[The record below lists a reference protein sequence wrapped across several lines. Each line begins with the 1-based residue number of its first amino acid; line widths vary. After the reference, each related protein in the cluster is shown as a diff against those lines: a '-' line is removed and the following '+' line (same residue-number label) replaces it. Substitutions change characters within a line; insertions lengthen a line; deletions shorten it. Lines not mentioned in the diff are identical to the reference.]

1 MERTLKFFAPIAI
14 VGQGCVLPG
23 ALDPQQLWNSVLEGR
38 DVLGEPPESYWGL
51 DPDAISTSP
60 DGDTM
65 DRTWSKRGGYVR
77 GFDEQFDPSGFLL
90 DEAFIRG
97 LDPLFRWTLE
107 AARQAWRDAGKNIQ
121 GEDTHR
127 GGVIL
132 GNLSYPTRSLA
143 EYAESVWRGE
153 DDRIDA
159 HNRYMS
165 GLPSHLIAQ
174 ALGLRGG
181 SFSLDAACASSLY
194 AIKIACDRLQ
204 EGSADVMLAGGVNHA
219 DDLFLHVGFCA
230 LNAMS
235 KTGRSR
241 PFNKG
246 ADGLVPAEGAGFVV
260 LKRLEDAVRDGDA
273 IAGVIRGVGLSNDGR
288 GRGMLTPSEEGQWRA
303 MRDAYEM
310 SGLTPEDIT
319 LVECHATGT
328 PLGDGTELRSMA
340 RIFEQIDDVPIGS
353 LKSNMGHLITASG
366 VAGLLKMLAAMK
378 HETRPST
385 LHVDEPIEWLGET
398 PFRPIAS
405 NEAWE
410 VEGLRRAAINNF
422 GFGGNNAHLL
432 VEEWKEQTIDYPGAA
447 GEDVVS
453 VTDCPVAIVGASV
466 IAGSCENLEQ
476 FEQALL
482 GAPSGA
488 FARSVSEISFD
499 VKDLRFP
506 PNDLKHALGQQ
517 LLALKSGLLIKEQI
531 DTLPTERTGIY
542 MGMQCD
548 SEIARYG
555 VRWRM
560 VEHESNAETLEASRE
575 SVVSGLVA
583 AGVLGTMPNIV
594 ANRLNSQFNLSGPSY
609 TVSSEEA
616 SGIVALE
623 LAARALR
630 HGELDAALVGAVDL
644 CCDPV
649 HEAAAKAVLPEDRQT
664 SGDAAVLLV
673 VKRLEDAER
682 DGDNIIAI
690 IGEEAEAEVI
700 LGDGEQA
707 RSLTSTFGHAH
718 AASGLLHVAAGAL
731 LCQRHALLPATS
743 EQSATPWFSS
753 SEDRSRV
760 ASVRARA
767 LGEQSAEIALRSY
780 SGKSGAHRPTSPN
793 RVHLFS
799 ASSLEQLQTALEED
813 RHAEDIAL
821 PWRLSVVCNA
831 SEYEARKK
839 AALAALAARAGNNE
853 VRGIVEELAPGIYLG
868 HGDLDGETSLVFTGP
883 AGAYPKMGGELL
895 VAHPDLLDEVSAQF
909 ANLEEAVGWI
919 YEPGATRERPPVDK
933 LWGSSFLCQ
942 VHARL
947 TRGVLG
953 IKPEAAIGF
962 CSGETNAIFAMGA
975 WRGLDA
981 MHSDIERDGVFD
993 RALGGELEVL
1003 KQSWQSQDVDW
1014 ETYRVLA
1021 DEDTVR
1027 EALEGEDRAYLTII
1041 NCPGDLVIAG
1051 EKEACERVI
1060 ARIGGHR
1067 ARSLGYNIVMH
1078 CPEARGFEQTWHALH
1093 HRPTEPVPGV
1103 RFYTH
1108 STLSSYEASADAIA
1122 DALTGQA
1129 MQTVDFPALIRKA
1142 WEDGVRV
1149 FIEHGPQSGCAQ
1161 WIRKILG
1168 DKPHLAVSLDE
1179 YRRTDIEQINHA
1191 LGKLAAAGLSAQYEK
1206 WCAAVTSKDDV
1217 ASAKPGFQLA
1227 FPAHLPA
1234 VSLPARSTGRKEQ
1247 RPENQSSPVRTPM
1260 SASSRDNAPYQ
1271 VMSPAPALPS
1281 ALQDTSAL
1289 GQPTPVVLPAQGE
1302 VARSSRELPPREVTR
1317 GSQVEEAAAPSS
1329 SSRVAPVSSA
1339 PTQDPSSKVR
1349 SVVASQFEH
1358 ISRMHQQFMA
1368 QQQQMQQRFMQTRQN
1383 MVHTLISQANQ
1394 GATAPTAPTARHHE
1408 EPAVSEVFPVTLI
1421 DHVQQQPEQ
1430 RISTRSTSAPAAR
1443 APKSEPASPQPS
1455 TPVAKTKAPAPKS
1468 VKQSKKVPKAHAVK
1482 PKSEKRAPVGPTFDY
1497 EQIKIH
1503 ASGKISD
1510 IFGPLFEQQD
1520 DFPIQVRMPEP
1531 PLLLCHRVTGI
1542 DCEAG
1547 VVGTGS
1553 LWCES
1558 DIPSD
1563 AWFLHADRMPV
1574 GIMIESGQA
1583 DLMLISYMGADFDN
1597 RGDRCYRLLGCELTF
1612 HGGLPRPGETLAYD
1626 IHIDGHAKQN
1636 DIRLFFFHYD
1646 CEVDGEVRLSVRH
1659 GQAGF
1664 FTYDELADSKG
1675 ILWKPSDEDA
1685 DAIAKTPFADAP
1697 ALASKRSFSAEEVQA
1712 FADGKVYDTFGAG
1725 FERAGAHTATP
1736 GIQADRMRFMDEV
1749 LEFDPH
1755 GGPWDRGYLKAVQHI
1770 SSDDWF
1776 FDGHFK
1782 NDPCMPGTL
1791 MFEGCVQTMAFY
1803 MAACG
1808 WTIDRDGWVFEPVPE
1823 VAYTLRCRGQV
1834 TPSSRELIYEVF
1846 VREVHD
1852 GETPK
1857 LFADLLCTVDG
1868 LGAFHCARMGL
1879 QLVPDWPMDQ
1889 LIDMNDYE
1897 EPKPVASVNGFDLG
1911 YDSLLACAWGRP
1923 TRAFGEMYAPF
1934 DSHRTVARLPGPP
1947 YHFISRVTEI
1957 DPEAQNAMRSGVDL
1971 TVEYDVP
1978 ADAWYFHEN
1987 GAAVMPY
1994 AVLLEAG
2001 LQPCGWLASYVGC
2014 ALTRDDIDLAFRNLD
2029 GTTHHLLEVTP
2040 ETGTLQTKARLL
2052 NIARAAGN
2060 IIVSFH
2066 VEMFAIDQPG
2076 SPKVMEMDT
2085 VFGFFPPESLA
2096 AQVGVGKK
2104 PEFEELFSRQ
2114 SDMHVDLTARPA
2126 PFFDASP
2133 QLAQPMMLM
2142 IDRFTGW
2149 WPEAGAAGLGQA
2161 RAEKDVDPNEWFF
2174 KAHFFQDPVQP
2185 GSLGLEALL
2194 QLLQVAMI
2202 QKGMGEGIEDARF
2215 EAIAVDIPMSW
2226 KYRGQVVPTNKTISS
2241 TLELLEIGEDERGV
2255 WAKASGSLWVDG
2267 MRIYHASEFGM
2278 RIVSG
2283 KGDPEPGARI
2293 DLGEKA
2299 DKKAESSELKGAQ
2312 QTAEAPQLEREL
2324 TLDPEVDTW
2333 LGDHCP
2339 TYTRPALPM
2348 MSIVDLLAEQALL
2361 AAPGFHVS
2369 EISNVELRKWVIFD
2383 GPLRMRTRAESI
2395 EGQPHH
2401 YRVALDLW
2409 WEAPRQEMSR
2419 FDEVAS
2425 ATVRVS
2431 DVYDAAPDAL
2441 GPLIDARPCD
2451 DLYESAQL
2459 FHGPTFQVVSSALRG
2474 SNGASATL
2482 DTTRSGVPVGAL
2494 NPALLD
2500 GALQSI
2506 PHDQLQLWWEEA
2518 GDDSIAYPHA
2528 VEKITVHSVT
2538 PHAGNLRAEVRFEG
2552 GEGRIARFAIQVF
2565 SGDVLWVAIAF
2576 SEILMPKGPLGRL
2589 EATQRRAFIRDKAY
2603 VPGASLSSWDGE
2615 SSILR
2620 VDDVQSSDW
2629 FKGTI
2634 SSIYDLDKGS
2644 LQENVARIVAKEHLA
2659 GQLAIHPSKL
2669 HADLERQE
2677 VYHRD
2682 LAVTPFPVELEVGSG
2697 SVSCRGEV
2705 VAAPA
2710 IPRLQAWWRD
2720 RLGVEEGWFG
2730 DDLYG
2735 GLVDRFVSSVHFQD
2749 IDALAALRGRSVLFL
2764 GNHEVQIE
2772 SLLITILAS
2781 ALTDTTVITMANA
2794 KHEQGWVGNLIRDI
2808 FSYPG
2813 CEDPENIVYFQQQ
2826 DRESMFALL
2835 DGLKR
2840 SVKER
2845 AASIMV
2851 HAPGTRAVKAGESVE
2866 RISSLFLDLAIE
2878 LDLPIVP
2885 VYFDK
2890 GLPVEPLQDGKLE
2903 FPVGQTGQAYHFGR
2917 PILPEELGALEYAK
2931 RRAHV
2936 LEGINALGPSA
2947 SRAVPGEPD
2956 HAAVSRIEASRA
2968 NGMDEINATL
2978 FDILSQRAA
2987 LGEDSRTILSLARG
3001 EQEVLDEVGTPRREW
3016 LMRIAK
3022 RFSS

>member
-38 DVLGEPPESYWGL
+38 DVLGDPPESYWGL

-65 DRTWSKRGGYVR
+65 DRTWSRRGGYVR
-77 GFDEQFDPSGFLL
+77 GFDDHFDPTGFLL
-90 DEAFIRG
+90 DADFVRG

-107 AARQAWRDAGKNIQ
+107 AARQAWQDFGQKID
-121 GEDTHR
+121 ETSPKR

-143 EYAESVWRGE
+143 EYAESVWRSE
-153 DDRIDA
+153 EDRIDA

-165 GLPSHLIAQ
+165 GLPSHLIAK
-174 ALGLRGG
+174 ALGLEGG

-241 PFNKG
+241 PFHKD

-260 LKRLEDAVRDGDA
+260 LKRLEDAIRDGDE

-310 SGLTPEDIT
+310 SGLQPEDIS

-340 RIFEQIDDVPIGS
+340 RIFGETGDVPIGS

-378 HETRPST
+378 HGTRPST
-385 LHVDEPIEWLGET
+385 LHVDEPIDWLSDT
-398 PFRPIAS
+398 PFRPLQAT
-405 NEAWE
+405 EPWE

-432 VEEWKEQTIDYPGAA
+432 VEEWKGQTIDYPGAA
-447 GEDVVS
+447 GEDKIS
-453 VTDCPVAIVGASV
+453 AMDCPVALVGASV
-466 IAGSCENLEQ
+466 IAGSCENLAQ
-476 FEQALL
+476 FEQALF
-482 GAPSGA
+482 GSDSAT
-488 FARSVSEISFD
+488 FVRNVEDISFNI
-499 VKDLRFP
+499 KDLKFP
-506 PNDLKHALGQQ
+506 PNDLKHTLGQQ
-517 LLALKSGLLIKEQI
+517 LLALKSGLLIKQQI
-531 DTLPTERTGIY
+531 DALPTERTGIY

-560 VEHESNAETLEASRE
+560 IEHHGESADLESSRD

-649 HEAAAKAVLPEDRQT
+649 HEAAASAVLPEHRQL
-664 SGDAAVLLV
+664 SGDAAVLV
-673 VKRLEDAER
+673 VLKRLEDAER
-682 DGDNIIAI
+682 DGDEILAV
-690 IGEEAEAEVI
+690 IGEDVPTNTT
-700 LGDGEQA
+700 LGDGDDA
-707 RSLTSTFGHAH
+707 LSLAPKFGHAH

-731 LCQRHALLPATS
+731 LCHRHASLTATDAKANHGEAFSASPWFAPADIGTRVARVRS
-743 EQSATPWFSS
+743 SALGGQSA
-753 SEDRSRV
+753 
-760 ASVRARA
+760 SVS
-767 LGEQSAEIALRSY
+767 LWGYPGQPEVV
-780 SGKSGAHRPTSPN
+780 HTPTSPS

-799 ASSLEQLQTALEED
+799 ASSLEQLEEALEQD
-813 RHAEDIAL
+813 RHAEDLTL
-821 PWRLSVVCNA
+821 PWRLAIVSNA
-831 SEYEARKK
+831 SDYVARKQAAV
-839 AALAALAARAGNNE
+839 AALAAGTRTVDGY
-853 VRGIVEELAPGIYLG
+853 VGELGAGIYLG
-868 HGDLDGETSLVFTGP
+868 HGELEGETSLVFTGP

-895 VAHPDLLDEVSAQF
+895 LAHPNLLDEVASQF
-909 ANLEEAVGWI
+909 ANIEDAVGWL
-919 YEPGATRERPPVDK
+919 YEPSATRERPPVDK

-953 IKPEAAIGF
+953 IEPEAAIGF

-975 WRGLDA
+975 WRGLDS
-981 MHSDIERDGVFD
+981 MHADIERDGVFD

-1021 DEDTVR
+1021 DKETVQQ
-1027 EALEGEDRAYLTII
+1027 ALEGEDRAYLTII

-1051 EKEACERVI
+1051 EKAACERVI
-1060 ARIGGHR
+1060 EKIGSHR

-1078 CPEARGFEQTWHALH
+1078 CPEARGFEQTWHKLH
-1093 HRPTEPVPGV
+1093 HRPTTAVPNV

-1108 STLSSYEASADAIA
+1108 STLSSYQVDADSIA

-1129 MQTVDFPALIRKA
+1129 MDTVDFPALIEKA

-1149 FIEHGPQSGCAQ
+1149 FIEHGPQSGCSQ
-1161 WIRKILG
+1161 WIRRILG

-1191 LGKLAAAGLSAQYEK
+1191 LGQLAVAGVPANYSA
-1206 WCAAVTSKDDV
+1206 WCASVTSEDDV
-1217 ASAKPGFQLA
+1217 TDTSSGFQMT
-1227 FPAHLPA
+1227 FPAHLPN
-1234 VSLPARSTGRKEQ
+1234 VSLPARSTGRREQ
-1247 RPENQSSPVRTPM
+1247 LPQNQSPSRASVSTPPTPM
-1260 SASSRDNAPYQ
+1260 AKSTPTPNKGTPMRSKAHASYQ
-1271 VMSPAPALPS
+1271 VMAPAPALPS
-1281 ALQDTSAL
+1281 SLSDTTAL
-1289 GQPTPVVLPAQGE
+1289 GQATPVVTATPQVLATAAEEGAGSPPSMANASPSQKTSL
-1302 VARSSRELPPREVTR
+1302 AATPHLPP
-1317 GSQVEEAAAPSS
+1317 QAAPAATASEAVVS
-1329 SSRVAPVSSA
+1329 NQVPAPSELHGVI
-1339 PTQDPSSKVR
+1339 
-1349 SVVASQFEH
+1349 ASQFEH

-1368 QQQQMQQRFMQTRQN
+1368 QQQQMHQRFLETRQV
-1383 MVHTLISQANQ
+1383 MAQTLISRSGQAPS
-1394 GATAPTAPTARHHE
+1394 APAPARQLPE
-1408 EPAVSEVFPVTLI
+1408 APKEEVFPVTLM
-1421 DHVQQQPEQ
+1421 DTQSKPEQ
-1430 RISTRSTSAPAAR
+1430 RISARSTTPPAAAR
-1443 APKSEPASPQPS
+1443 TPKSEPASPQILP
-1455 TPVAKTKAPAPKS
+1455 PVAKKAPSAPAKPTS
-1468 VKQSKKVPKAHAVK
+1468 IRHAKKAAEAHTLK
-1482 PKSEKRAPVGPTFDY
+1482 PKTEKPSPIGPTFDY
-1497 EQIKIH
+1497 EQIKTH
-1503 ASGKISD
+1503 ASGNISEV
-1510 IFGPLFEQQD
+1510 FGPLFKQQD

-1531 PLLLCHRVTGI
+1531 PLLLCHRITGI
-1542 DCEAG
+1542 DCEPG
-1547 VVGTGS
+1547 VVGTGT

-1558 DIPSD
+1558 DIPDD

-1583 DLMLISYMGADFDN
+1583 DLMLISWMGADFDN
-1597 RGDRCYRLLGCELTF
+1597 KGDRCYRLLGCELTF
-1612 HGGLPRPGETLAYD
+1612 HGGLPRPGEMLAYD
-1626 IHIDGHAKQN
+1626 IHIDGHAKNN
-1636 DIRLFFFHYD
+1636 DVRLFFFHYD
-1646 CEVDGEVRLSVRH
+1646 CEVDGEARLSVRH

-1675 ILWKPSDEDA
+1675 ILWKPTDENA
-1685 DAIAKTPFADAP
+1685 QEIANTPFDTPP
-1697 ALASKRSFSAEEVQA
+1697 ALTSKRSFSAEEVQD
-1712 FADGKVYDTFGAG
+1712 FAEGKVWETFGKG
-1725 FERAGAHTATP
+1725 FERAAAHTATP

-1808 WTIDRDGWVFEPVPE
+1808 WTVDRDGWVFEPVPD

-1852 GETPK
+1852 GEKPM

-1868 LGAFHCARMGL
+1868 LGAFHCSRMGL

-1978 ADAWYFHEN
+1978 TDAWYFHEN

-2029 GTTHHLLEVTP
+2029 GTTHHHLEVTP

-2060 IIVSFH
+2060 IIVSFR

-2076 SPKVMEMDT
+2076 APMVMEMDT

-2096 AQVGVGKK
+2096 SQVGVGKK
-2104 PEFEELFSRQ
+2104 PEFEELFARE
-2114 SDMHVDLTARPA
+2114 SDVFVDLTARPA
-2126 PFFDASP
+2126 PFFGSSP
-2133 QLAQPMMLM
+2133 QLAEPMMLM
-2142 IDRFTGW
+2142 IDRLTGW
-2149 WPEAGAAGLGQA
+2149 WPEAGQAGLGQA
-2161 RAEKDVDPNEWFF
+2161 RAVKDVDPNEWFF

-2194 QLLQVAMI
+2194 QLLQLTMI
-2202 QKGMGEGIEDARF
+2202 QKGMGEGIEEARF
-2215 EAIAVDIPMSW
+2215 EAIGLEIPMTW
-2226 KYRGQVVPTNKTISS
+2226 KYRGQVVPTNNTISS
-2241 TLELLEIGEDERGV
+2241 TLEILEVGEDERGV

-2283 KGDPEPGARI
+2283 KGDPEPGARVDI
-2293 DLGEKA
+2293 EENKDRAQTRANQEVSVTA
-2299 DKKAESSELKGAQ
+2299 DI
-2312 QTAEAPQLEREL
+2312 APVYSREL
-2324 TLDPEVDTW
+2324 VLDPDVDTW

-2339 TYTRPALPM
+2339 TYTRP
-2348 MSIVDLLAEQALL
+2348 
-2361 AAPGFHVS
+2361 
-2369 EISNVELRKWVIFD
+2369 
-2383 GPLRMRTRAESI
+2383 
-2395 EGQPHH
+2395 
-2401 YRVALDLW
+2401 
-2409 WEAPRQEMSR
+2409 
-2419 FDEVAS
+2419 
-2425 ATVRVS
+2425 
-2431 DVYDAAPDAL
+2431 
-2441 GPLIDARPCD
+2441 
-2451 DLYESAQL
+2451 
-2459 FHGPTFQVVSSALRG
+2459 
-2474 SNGASATL
+2474 
-2482 DTTRSGVPVGAL
+2482 
-2494 NPALLD
+2494 
-2500 GALQSI
+2500 
-2506 PHDQLQLWWEEA
+2506 
-2518 GDDSIAYPHA
+2518 
-2528 VEKITVHSVT
+2528 
-2538 PHAGNLRAEVRFEG
+2538 
-2552 GEGRIARFAIQVF
+2552 
-2565 SGDVLWVAIAF
+2565 
-2576 SEILMPKGPLGRL
+2576 
-2589 EATQRRAFIRDKAY
+2589 
-2603 VPGASLSSWDGE
+2603 
-2615 SSILR
+2615 
-2620 VDDVQSSDW
+2620 
-2629 FKGTI
+2629 
-2634 SSIYDLDKGS
+2634 
-2644 LQENVARIVAKEHLA
+2644 
-2659 GQLAIHPSKL
+2659 
-2669 HADLERQE
+2669 
-2677 VYHRD
+2677 
-2682 LAVTPFPVELEVGSG
+2682 
-2697 SVSCRGEV
+2697 
-2705 VAAPA
+2705 
-2710 IPRLQAWWRD
+2710 
-2720 RLGVEEGWFG
+2720 
-2730 DDLYG
+2730 
-2735 GLVDRFVSSVHFQD
+2735 VDR
-2749 IDALAALRGRSVLFL
+2749 RS
-2764 GNHEVQIE
+2764 
-2772 SLLITILAS
+2772 A
-2781 ALTDTTVITMANA
+2781 
-2794 KHEQGWVGNLIRDI
+2794 
-2808 FSYPG
+2808 
-2813 CEDPENIVYFQQQ
+2813 
-2826 DRESMFALL
+2826 
-2835 DGLKR
+2835 
-2840 SVKER
+2840 R
-2845 AASIMV
+2845 AAS
-2851 HAPGTRAVKAGESVE
+2851 
-2866 RISSLFLDLAIE
+2866 
-2878 LDLPIVP
+2878 
-2885 VYFDK
+2885 
-2890 GLPVEPLQDGKLE
+2890 
-2903 FPVGQTGQAYHFGR
+2903 
-2917 PILPEELGALEYAK
+2917 
-2931 RRAHV
+2931 
-2936 LEGINALGPSA
+2936 
-2947 SRAVPGEPD
+2947 
-2956 HAAVSRIEASRA
+2956 
-2968 NGMDEINATL
+2968 
-2978 FDILSQRAA
+2978 
-2987 LGEDSRTILSLARG
+2987 
-3001 EQEVLDEVGTPRREW
+3001 
-3016 LMRIAK
+3016 
-3022 RFSS
+3022 